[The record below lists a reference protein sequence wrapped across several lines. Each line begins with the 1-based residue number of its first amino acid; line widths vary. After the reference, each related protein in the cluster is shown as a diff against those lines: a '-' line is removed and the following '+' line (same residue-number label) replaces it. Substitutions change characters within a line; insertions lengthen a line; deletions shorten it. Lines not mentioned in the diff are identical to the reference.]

1 MTACHLVAHQQVA
14 KNIQDAV
21 WTTQIAGL
29 LHTEALRGTRAY
41 VAVNPAHTSQTCL
54 ECKWRNT
61 ALTLA
66 DWTFRYPISTDLIVA

>member
-1 MTACHLVAHQQVA
+1 MSACHLVAHQQVA

-21 WTTQIAGL
+21 WTQIAGL

-54 ECKWRNT
+54 GCKWRNT

-66 DWTFRYPISTDLIVA
+66 DRTFRYPISTDLIVA